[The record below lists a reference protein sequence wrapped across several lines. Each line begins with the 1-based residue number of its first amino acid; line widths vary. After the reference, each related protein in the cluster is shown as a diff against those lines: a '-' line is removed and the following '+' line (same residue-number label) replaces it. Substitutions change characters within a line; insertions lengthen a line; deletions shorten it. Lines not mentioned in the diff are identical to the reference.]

1 MACSSGYCG
10 HLLLPRAASTSSD
23 EPRSWCGS
31 WSVVKLDAKLDAKL
45 DGKLGQAMHPQT
57 LLRIRLFFVLALL
70 VTFPR
75 QLALAQQKQVDWS
88 ANEQPLADQ
97 IHGLRSLADDVRA
110 GTTKDLAL
118 KIRKLPATEN
128 KLRLAVALAGLS
140 TEGDFGHDTLQE
152 VATTLAE
159 TLRERPVPWAEPKD
173 SEAGSKAAARQPAY
187 PYIELASLVR
197 YEHVK
202 VSFNEV
208 PLRDVSPR
216 DVSPN
221 DNADEQFRAAMA
233 RLEEDDRKREH
244 PQFTLQDLSGKTWTF
259 AELRGKVVLV
269 NFWATWCPPCRKEMP
284 DLETLYERFNSKG
297 LVVLAISDEEAAKVE
312 PFIRERKVSF
322 PVLLDPG
329 RKINGMF
336 VVEGIPKSFV
346 YDREGKLVAQSIDM
360 RTQKQFLEMLG
371 KAGLE

>member
-1 MACSSGYCG
+1 MY
-10 HLLLPRAASTSSD
+10 P
-23 EPRSWCGS
+23 
-31 WSVVKLDAKLDAKL
+31 K
-45 DGKLGQAMHPQT
+45 T
-57 LLRIRLFFVLALL
+57 LLRIRLFFVLAVLL
-70 VTFPR
+70 TFPL
-75 QLALAQQKQVDWS
+75 QLASAQQKQVVWS

-128 KLRLAVALAGLS
+128 KLRLAVGLAGLS

-173 SEAGSKAAARQPAY
+173 SEAGSKAAAREPAY

-197 YEHVK
+197 YEHVE
-202 VSFNEV
+202 VS
-208 PLRDVSPR
+208 LHDVSL
-216 DVSPN
+216 N
-221 DNADEQFRAAMA
+221 DNHNDDEQFRAAMA

-244 PQFTLQDLSGKTWTF
+244 PRFALQDLSGKTWTF

-284 DLETLYERFNSKG
+284 DLETLFERFRSKG
-297 LVVLAISDEEAAKVE
+297 LVVLGISDEEAAKVE

-322 PVLLDPG
+322 RVLLDPG
-329 RKINGMF
+329 RKVNEMF